1 VGRPVGRAVRYGDV
15 GLVCGNVWVGDGYG
29 TGVVGGG
36 CGDRVVAAAGVGD
49 GGSMVAGGG
58 AM

>member
-1 VGRPVGRAVRYGDV
+1 MPVGRAVRYGDV

-36 CGDRVVAAAGVGD
+36 CGDRVAAAGVGD
-49 GGSMVAGGG
+49 GGSVVAGGG